1 MEAFNSR
8 FTAVMLQEILTYVI
22 VAGAVLFVLY
32 SIFAAVLK
40 TNIGC
45 PKDCHCE
52 LKDYKKICK
61 K

>member
-1 MEAFNSR
+1 
-8 FTAVMLQEILTYVI
+8 MLQEILTYVI

-45 PKDCHCE
+45 PKDCHCQ
-52 LKDYKKICK
+52 LKDIKKICK